1 MHFSAGRGL
10 RPAVPIGQDRPQE
23 PMGHES
29 YTREEHVEG
38 SSNRSFGLVFAA
50 VFAII
55 GLLPVLF
62 GRTPRLWALG
72 VAGLF
77 LAAALFLP
85 RVLTP
90 LNRLWFKLGL
100 LLHRVVSPVAMG
112 IVFFGVITPM
122 ALVMRLLGKDP
133 LRLRFDRD
141 APTYWIDRS
150 PPGPAPESLKDQ
162 F

>member
-1 MHFSAGRGL
+1 
-10 RPAVPIGQDRPQE
+10 
-23 PMGHES
+23 MGHES

-38 SSNRSFGLVFAA
+38 SSNRSFGVVFAV

-55 GLLPVLF
+55 GLLPLLF
-62 GRTPRLWALG
+62 GRAPRLWALA
-72 VAGLF
+72 V
-77 LAAALFLP
+77 AALFLAVALLVP
-85 RVLTP
+85 GLLAP
-90 LNRLWFKLGL
+90 LNRLWLRLGL

-133 LRLRFDRD
+133 LRLRFDRN
-141 APTYWIDRS
+141 APTYWIERH

>member
-1 MHFSAGRGL
+1 
-10 RPAVPIGQDRPQE
+10 
-23 PMGHES
+23 MGHES
-29 YTREEHVEG
+29 YTREETHEG
-38 SSNRSFGLVFAA
+38 SSNRSFGIVFAV

-55 GLLPVLF
+55 GLLPLLF
-62 GRTPRLWALG
+62 GRMPRGWALIVG
-72 VAGLF
+72 ALF
-77 LAAALFLP
+77 LAVALAVP
-85 RVLTP
+85 RVLAP

-100 LLHRVVSPVAMG
+100 LLHHVVSPLAMG

-133 LRLRFDRD
+133 LRLRFDRS
-141 APTYWIDRS
+141 APTYWIERR